1 MEWGSFS
8 ASPTELI
15 DFRHD
20 VPSSHLTPRRLYF
33 DFLLPSHFFGSSVV
47 FIDWRIYLVLLLRLQ
62 MWISKDTRTFAKQ
75 YGASA
80 EHLVEYNVMDMMVGT
95 RRAPGATILG
105 GVLEYL
111 ICQSSLSCPADGSCT
126 S

>member
-33 DFLLPSHFFGSSVV
+33 DFPAPFAFLWEQRG
-47 FIDWRIYLVLLLRLQ
+47 IDWWIYLVLLLRLQ
-62 MWISKDTRTFAKQ
+62 MWISKVTRSFFRF
-75 YGASA
+75 G
-80 EHLVEYNVMDMMVGT
+80 ENVT
-95 RRAPGATILG
+95 
-105 GVLEYL
+105 
-111 ICQSSLSCPADGSCT
+111 
-126 S
+126 